1 MVTTYMIQ
9 SIRYKRVIT
18 FQFFFQNKT
27 GFDIGQLRG
36 SLPKKFLTVAQ
47 SMNVLPIILY
57 ELGNI

>member
-1 MVTTYMIQ
+1 MIQ
-9 SIRYKRVIT
+9 SIKYKRVIT

-36 SLPKKFLTVAQ
+36 SLLKKFLTVAQ

>member
-1 MVTTYMIQ
+1 MIQ
-9 SIRYKRVIT
+9 SIKYKRVIT
-18 FQFFFQNKT
+18 FQFFSQNKT